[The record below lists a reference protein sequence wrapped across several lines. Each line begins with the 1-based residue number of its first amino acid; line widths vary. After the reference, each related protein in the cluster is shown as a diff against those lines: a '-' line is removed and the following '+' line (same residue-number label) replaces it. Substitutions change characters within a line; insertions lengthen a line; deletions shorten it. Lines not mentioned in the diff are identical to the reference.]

1 MLRRTRPNATSGL
14 TTLRRRGAV
23 VLGIPHKASRID
35 DFSATDYSHHLT
47 FPSQSVRHAEFLLTR
62 NAMKHSILLLLLTA
76 AFLRP
81 SLAQELG
88 EEVDDLRL
96 AALSP
101 TKVRLSWTPFEA
113 ADRAASVTYSVFRGA
128 TESFAPSLRNRI
140 ATGLTTTSYVTTEPA
155 GSKDYYYYV
164 KAVVT
169 PGDPMLPQS
178 SPCHTL
184 IQQISQQIG
193 ALGSDEVIDQQREM
207 KWDYQLLDCRYKT
220 EQMFPSDWPKLFDI
234 ESTLRFS
241 DIKSLS
247 NDHTA
252 LLNYQVKN
260 YVPRK
265 DYDDLWKLAQH
276 VDETWTHDYNELVDR
291 YNGLLRTVKS
301 APPTYVFVPSRHQS
315 IHCTATQLGVISS
328 VDCD

>member
-1 MLRRTRPNATSGL
+1 
-14 TTLRRRGAV
+14 
-23 VLGIPHKASRID
+23 
-35 DFSATDYSHHLT
+35 
-47 FPSQSVRHAEFLLTR
+47 
-62 NAMKHSILLLLLTA
+62 MKHSILLLLLTA
-76 AFLRP
+76 FFLRP
-81 SLAQELG
+81 SFAQELG
-88 EEVDDLRL
+88 EEVDDLSL

-101 TKVRLSWTPFEA
+101 TKVRLSWALFEPH
-113 ADRAASVTYSVFRGA
+113 DRDASVTYSVFRGT
-128 TESFAPSLRNRI
+128 TEAFTPSLRNRI
-140 ATGLTTTSYVTTEPA
+140 ATGLTKTSYVTTEPTA
-155 GSKDYYYYV
+155 SRDYYYYV

-169 PGDPMLPQS
+169 PGDAILPQS
-178 SPCHTL
+178 SACHTL
-184 IQQISQQIG
+184 IQQISRQIE
-193 ALGSDEVIDQQREM
+193 ALRSDEAVDHELEM
-207 KWDYQLLDCRYKT
+207 KWDDQLLDCRYKA
-220 EQMFPSDWPKLFDI
+220 EQMVPSDWPKLLDI
-234 ESTLRFS
+234 ESTFRFS

-291 YNGLLRTVKS
+291 YNGLLRAVKS
-301 APPTYVFVPSRHQS
+301 APPTYVVVPPRHQS